1 MKQSK
6 ILSPKIDVVFQ
17 ALFGEVGSENIT
29 KKFLQT
35 ILNEKIDDIDLSKNP
50 ILRKNFNTD
59 KLGVLDIVATING
72 KDKCNIEMQVRN
84 QNFIIDRILQII

>member
-72 KDKCNIEMQVRN
+72 KQMQYRN
-84 QNFIIDRILQII
+84 ASKKSKLYHR